1 VELAARPTQD
11 LTSQDQRPYRFGSNE
26 RTLVTFDETRSAAMD
41 IDGRDRVQ
49 RLVTRPVVYVHPNDT
64 LRRVAETLVEESI
77 GAALIRGP
85 HGAIGLVSER
95 DIVRALA
102 EGGEA
107 DRITAQEIM
116 AEELVTADPNDELA
130 AAIHRMLD
138 AEIRHLPI
146 IEHGAAA
153 GMISARDALRALLE
167 EAEENAVR

>member
-1 VELAARPTQD
+1 
-11 LTSQDQRPYRFGSNE
+11 
-26 RTLVTFDETRSAAMD
+26 
-41 IDGRDRVQ
+41 
-49 RLVTRPVVYVHPNDT
+49 VYVHPNDT

-102 EGGEA
+102 EGGAA